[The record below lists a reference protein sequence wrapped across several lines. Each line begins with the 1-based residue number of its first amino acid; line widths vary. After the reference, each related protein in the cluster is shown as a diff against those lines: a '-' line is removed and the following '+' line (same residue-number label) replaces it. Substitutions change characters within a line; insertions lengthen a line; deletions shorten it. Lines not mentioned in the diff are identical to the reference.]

1 MTIQL
6 SSDLMTSN
14 FGKSTGFPKINS
26 PVYSCAPTCSS
37 SGFLMN
43 KRGQY
48 SFPHKN
54 IFTIILIIFHTVK
67 FLYFHTVKFLCF
79 YKLSL
84 DRFLEIL
91 LLIPLP
97 SPVVHCTPWKYSTSW
112 KFSRLFISSERIE
125 IFKLNFAALIHVS
138 KVGILIF
145 KNLNNCV
152 CENYN
157 YSLLRII
164 YKFIDILW
172 ISNLHWG
179 YILINEVGQR
189 FYQFDHVS
197 FSKNVFWSVNC
208 TPFFNQIYH
217 VQMSTL

>member
-1 MTIQL
+1 MWRP
-6 SSDLMTSN
+6 SSLVIEWHRILVNPQDSL
-14 FGKSTGFPKINS
+14 KSTHQYTLVHLLVVVADYWWIKGDDIVFLIKI
-26 PVYSCAPTCSS
+26 
-37 SGFLMN
+37 F
-43 KRGQY
+43 
-48 SFPHKN
+48 
-54 IFTIILIIFHTVK
+54 FTIILIIFHTVK
-67 FLYFHTVKFLCF
+67 FLYFHKVKFLCF

-84 DRFLEIL
+84 DWFLEIL

-97 SPVVHCTPWKYSTSW
+97 SPIVHCTPWKYSTSW

-138 KVGILIF
+138 KVGIFIF
-145 KNLNNCV
+145 KNVNNCV

-179 YILINEVGQR
+179 YI
-189 FYQFDHVS
+189 
-197 FSKNVFWSVNC
+197 W
-208 TPFFNQIYH
+208 
-217 VQMSTL
+217 